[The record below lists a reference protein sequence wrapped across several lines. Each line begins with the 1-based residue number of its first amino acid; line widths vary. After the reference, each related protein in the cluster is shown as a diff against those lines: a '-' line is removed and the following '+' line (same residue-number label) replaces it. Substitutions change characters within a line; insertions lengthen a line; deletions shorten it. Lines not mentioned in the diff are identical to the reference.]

1 MVRGSLPT
9 LFKILIKPAVRGSLH
24 TFFQIRTK
32 PTVRGSLHPFFNS
45 GQTGG
50 PWISASFFFKFGPNR
65 CFVDPCPPCLKFWS
79 NPRSVDPY
87 IPFFQIWTKPT
98 VRGSLHH
105 FFFKIRTKSAVRGSL
120 HLFYRT
126 KPAVLGSLHPF
137 FNSGQTGGPWILYI
151 PFLKIQLIQRKITSM
166 MKFSKCGQFLICGPK
181 CFSIQ
186 KIKSVGK
193 MEIISTSR
201 SILFSTENWKTTHY
215 FFPLTSQI
223 QVCHCHMSH
232 LWHDCY

>member
-105 FFFKIRTKSAVRGSL
+105 FFFKFGPNPRSVDPYISFTGLNRRSLDPCTPFLIRAKLAVRGS
-120 HLFYRT
+120 FT
-126 KPAVLGSLHPF
+126 SPF
-137 FNSGQTGGPWILYI
+137 WKSNWFSG
-151 PFLKIQLIQRKITSM
+151 
-166 MKFSKCGQFLICGPK
+166 
-181 CFSIQ
+181 
-186 KIKSVGK
+186 KS
-193 MEIISTSR
+193 
-201 SILFSTENWKTTHY
+201 
-215 FFPLTSQI
+215 
-223 QVCHCHMSH
+223 QV
-232 LWHDCY
+232 WWNFQNAANF